1 MLRPSSPP
9 NAKASTERPS
19 HSLASQPYTETIH
32 IWLKQ
37 KNNNIYPSINRYTP
51 TDSLFKEHNNR
62 DIKQQAYLTA
72 CLIAYI
78 YISFP
83 ITTYQS
89 LTTQTRSQTNHG
101 GDERDR
107 TADPLLA
114 KQVLSQLSY
123 APSWWD
129 HQWWAREDLNL
140 RPHAYQACALTN

>member
-1 MLRPSSPP
+1 MPRHPP
-9 NAKASTERPS
+9 NALLFLSS
-19 HSLASQPYTETIH
+19 STIH
-32 IWLKQ
+32 RNNPHIVKTEKQ
-37 KNNNIYPSINRYTP
+37 QHISTNRYTP

-72 CLIAYI
+72 CLTTYI
-78 YISFP
+78 CISFP

-123 APSWWD
+123 APLVSSA
-129 HQWWAREDLNL
+129 WWAREDLNI